1 MKQIKF
7 LFLLVLSL
15 LVFSCTPDEVV
26 PDVCL
31 NGNCGAEF
39 RIDIQ
44 GHPGTYQDA
53 QGVWH
58 IKHAGLNYFTIK
70 GTVNELDPHYVING
84 IPLVS
89 VGFDS
94 NFFYTP
100 GNVIWT
106 YPVYSYLGLWSSSQM
121 NTPIA
126 IGTQTYTFPQLIGQ
140 TNIMNLAGYT
150 IQRNPN
156 VNMNHPAYKT
166 YFATYSKY
174 TYRPQQSMAFFEDF
188 IGRSATIYI
197 EVTLGENKQTIIKE
211 LKISLEP

>member
-1 MKQIKF
+1 MKQLKN
-7 LFLLVLSL
+7 LFLLLLSL
-15 LVFSCTPDEVV
+15 FVFSCSTPEIE

-39 RIDIQ
+39 WVDTQ
-44 GHPGTYQDA
+44 GHPGTYQDG

-58 IKHAGLNYFTIK
+58 IKHAGLNYFTVK

-106 YPVYSYLGLWSSSQM
+106 YPVYSYLGLWSSNQM
-121 NTPIA
+121 NTPIPV
-126 IGTQTYTFPQLIGQ
+126 GTQTYTFPQLIGQ
-140 TNIMNLAGYT
+140 TNIMNLTGYT

-156 VNMNHPAYKT
+156 VNVNHPAYKT

-174 TYRPQQSMAFFEDF
+174 TYRPQQSMTFFPDF
-188 IGRSATIYI
+188 IGRTATIYI
-197 EVTLGENKQTIIKE
+197 EVTLGENKKTVVKE
-211 LKISLEP
+211 LKVMFEL

>member
-1 MKQIKF
+1 MKQLKN
-7 LFLLVLSL
+7 LFLLLLSL
-15 LVFSCTPDEVV
+15 FVFSCSTPEIE

-39 RIDIQ
+39 WVDIQ

-58 IKHAGLNYFTIK
+58 VKHAGLNYFTVK
-70 GTVNELDPHYVING
+70 GNVNELDPHYVING

-106 YPVYSYLGLWSSSQM
+106 YPVYSYLGLWSSNQM
-121 NTPIA
+121 NTPIPV
-126 IGTQTYTFPQLIGQ
+126 GTQTYTFPQLIGQ
-140 TNIMNLAGYT
+140 TNIMNLTGYT

-156 VNMNHPAYKT
+156 VNVNHPAYKT

-174 TYRPQQSMAFFEDF
+174 TYRPQQSMTFFPDF
-188 IGRSATIYI
+188 IGRTATIYI
-197 EVTLGENKQTIIKE
+197 EVTLGENKKTIIKE
-211 LKISLEP
+211 LRVMFEL

>member
-1 MKQIKF
+1 M
-7 LFLLVLSL
+7 V
-15 LVFSCTPDEVV
+15 
-26 PDVCL
+26 
-31 NGNCGAEF
+31 
-39 RIDIQ
+39 
-44 GHPGTYQDA
+44 TYQDV

-58 IKHAGLNYFTIK
+58 IKHAGLNYFTVK
-70 GTVNELDPHYVING
+70 GDVNELDPHYVING

-106 YPVYSYLGLWSSSQM
+106 YPVYSYLGLWSSNQM

-126 IGTQTYTFPQLIGQ
+126 VGTQTYTFPQLIGQ
-140 TNIMNLAGYT
+140 TSIMNLAGYT

-156 VNMNHPAYKT
+156 VNVNHPAYKT

-174 TYRPQQSMAFFEDF
+174 TYRPQQSMTFFPDF
-188 IGRSATIYI
+188 IGRTATIYI
-197 EVTLGENKQTIIKE
+197 EVTLGENKKTILKE
-211 LKISLEP
+211 LKVVFEP

>member
-1 MKQIKF
+1 MKQLKI
-7 LFLLVLSL
+7 LFLLLLSL
-15 LVFSCTPDEVV
+15 FVFSCSTPEIE

-39 RIDIQ
+39 WVDTQ
-44 GHPGTYQDA
+44 GHPGTYQDG

-58 IKHAGLNYFTIK
+58 IKHAGLNYFTVK

-106 YPVYSYLGLWSSSQM
+106 YPVYSYLGLWSSNQM
-121 NTPIA
+121 NTPIPV
-126 IGTQTYTFPQLIGQ
+126 GTQTYTFPQLIGQ
-140 TNIMNLAGYT
+140 TSIMNLTGYT

-156 VNMNHPAYKT
+156 VNVNHPAYKT

-174 TYRPQQSMAFFEDF
+174 TYRPQQSMTFFTDF
-188 IGRSATIYI
+188 IGRTATIYI
-197 EVTLGENKQTIIKE
+197 EVTLGENKKTVLKE
-211 LKISLEP
+211 LKVMFEL

>member
-1 MKQIKF
+1 MKQLKN
-7 LFLLVLSL
+7 LLLLLLSL
-15 LVFSCTPDEVV
+15 FVFSCSTPEIE

-39 RIDIQ
+39 WVDTQ
-44 GHPGTYQDA
+44 GHPGTYQDG

-58 IKHAGLNYFTIK
+58 IKHAGLNYFTVK
-70 GTVNELDPHYVING
+70 GNVNELDPHYVING

-106 YPVYSYLGLWSSSQM
+106 YPVYSYLGLWSSNQM
-121 NTPIA
+121 NTPIPV
-126 IGTQTYTFPQLIGQ
+126 GTQTYTFPQLIGQ
-140 TNIMNLAGYT
+140 TNIMNLTGYT

-156 VNMNHPAYKT
+156 VNVNHPAYKT

-174 TYRPQQSMAFFEDF
+174 TYRPQQSMTFFPDF
-188 IGRSATIYI
+188 IGRTATIYI
-197 EVTLGENKQTIIKE
+197 EVTLGENKKTIIKE
-211 LKISLEP
+211 LKVIFEP

>member
-1 MKQIKF
+1 MKQLKN
-7 LFLLVLSL
+7 LFLLLLSL
-15 LVFSCTPDEVV
+15 FVFSCSTPEIE

-39 RIDIQ
+39 WVDTQ
-44 GHPGTYQDA
+44 GHPGTYQDG

-58 IKHAGLNYFTIK
+58 IKHAGLNYFTVK

-106 YPVYSYLGLWSSSQM
+106 YPVYSYLGLWSSNQM
-121 NTPIA
+121 NTPIPV
-126 IGTQTYTFPQLIGQ
+126 GTQTYTFPQLIGQ
-140 TNIMNLAGYT
+140 TNIMNLTGYT

-156 VNMNHPAYKT
+156 VNVNHPAYKT

-174 TYRPQQSMAFFEDF
+174 TYRPQQSMTFFTDF
-188 IGRSATIYI
+188 IGRTATIYI
-197 EVTLGENKQTIIKE
+197 EVTLGENKKTVLKE
-211 LKISLEP
+211 LKVMFEL

>member
-1 MKQIKF
+1 MKQLKN
-7 LFLLVLSL
+7 LFLLLLSL
-15 LVFSCTPDEVV
+15 FVFSCSTPEIE
-26 PDVCL
+26 PNVCL
-31 NGNCGAEF
+31 NSNCGAEF
-39 RIDIQ
+39 RIDTQ

-58 IKHAGLNYFTIK
+58 IKHAGLNYFTVK
-70 GTVNELDPHYVING
+70 GDVSELDPHYVING

-94 NFFYTP
+94 NFFYIP

-106 YPVYSYLGLWSSSQM
+106 YPVYSYLGLWSSNQM
-121 NTPIA
+121 DTPLP

-156 VNMNHPAYKT
+156 VNINHPAYKT

-174 TYRPQQSMAFFEDF
+174 TYKPQQSMVFFQDF
-188 IGRSATIYI
+188 IGQSATIYI
-197 EVTLGENKQTIIKE
+197 NITFGENKETVVKE
-211 LKISLEP
+211 LKVVFEQ